1 MMLLTSRDNR
11 HRITT
16 PWLAAGQSW
25 SLYACRSRWHQCV
38 GTSTA
43 FDSAVGSGDPL
54 AFLTAFGASFPDQD
68 ADGVCDD
75 LDECVG
81 EYI

>member
-1 MMLLTSRDNR
+1 MWDEALQGCVPESV
-11 HRITT
+11 
-16 PWLAAGQSW
+16 
-25 SLYACRSRWHQCV
+25 ACEV
-38 GTSTA
+38 EFDYNGDGT
-43 FDSAVGSGDPL
+43 VGSGDLL

-81 EYI
+81 EYDECGVCNGPGAVSSPRP